1 LIGQLR
7 YPVRKFKQGSAV
19 NKKLPIRAALA
30 LCLACGAT
38 LAGGL
43 VFIPQ
48 SISFAVGSGDRP
60 ARDRNRDSSRKP
72 ELVLAFAGI
81 KPGQRIGELMPGGG
95 YFTRIFCQVAGN
107 KGRVYTVA
115 ITPVVQGNP
124 APDAGAPAPALT
136 DSGCTNVTAASEGAA
151 DLVLPNDLDV
161 VWTSEN
167 YHDLHNARFGK
178 PDMKALD
185 SAIFKALKPG
195 GVFIV
200 EDHVAAAGSGARDT
214 ETLHRIDPDLVKQEV
229 TSVGFVFEDS
239 SEALH
244 NDEDTHEA
252 KVFDLKGRTDRFL
265 FKFRKPKGLP
275 AVARSADATPVAATP
290 VAASPVTASPVT
302 AGAATAAAVAAAP
315 VTDSHG
321 VPLKR
326 ATVSKI
332 IGEVGNGD
340 FVLQLTTPDGEVQY
354 TMSRAD
360 LKSLAS
366 MASKYSQ
373 GK

>member
-1 LIGQLR
+1 
-7 YPVRKFKQGSAV
+7 VRKLKQGCAV
-19 NKKLPIRAALA
+19 NKKLAIRAALA

-48 SISFAVGSGDRP
+48 SISFAVNSTDRP
-60 ARDRNRDSSRKP
+60 ARDRDRDSSRKP

-81 KPGQRIGELMPGGG
+81 KPGQRIGELMAGGG
-95 YFTRIFCQVAGN
+95 YFTRIFCQVAGK
-107 KGRVYTVA
+107 KGHVYTVA
-115 ITPVVQGNP
+115 ITPVVQGNAP
-124 APDAGAPAPALT
+124 PDAGAPALA
-136 DSGCTNVTAASEGAA
+136 DSNCTNVTAASESAA
-151 DLVLPNDLDV
+151 AFVLPDDLDV

-178 PDMKALD
+178 PDMKAFD
-185 SAIFKALKPG
+185 SVIFKALKPG

-252 KVFDLKGRTDRFL
+252 KVFDLKGRSDKFL
-265 FKFRKPKGLP
+265 FKFRKPKGALSAVVSAP
-275 AVARSADATPVAATP
+275 AVSSPTPA
-290 VAASPVTASPVT
+290 
-302 AGAATAAAVAAAP
+302 AAAVAPTVLSPAVVAPAAVAGNVARP
-315 VTDSHG
+315 E
-321 VPLKR
+321 LKR
-326 ATVSKI
+326 VTGAKI
-332 IGEVGNGD
+332 IGEPGSAD
-340 FVLQLTTPDGEVQY
+340 FVLQLTTSDGDVQY

-360 LKSLAS
+360 LKNLAS